1 MPAMRDGKKT
11 GPPGQKFNAI
21 LKFGDRW
28 TGSSSA
34 KMFRFFRARGGTL
47 YQKLEVIIH
56 GQAR

>member
-1 MPAMRDGKKT
+1 MRDGKITDPRVK
-11 GPPGQKFNAI
+11 KFNAI

-47 YQKLEVIIH
+47 YQKWEVIIH